1 MTRSSLRPW
10 PLLVAVLVIA
20 TACSTAPSTG
30 PVATAS
36 GTGSETPGP
45 PASATAPSPSGPPSS
60 TMPDPTAFDS
70 VIAML
75 GPEGEV
81 SPEMALQAF
90 ALAVAPLPG
99 VTPPAGPNEWPD
111 ADAAVAWVSQVWD
124 QLTESQQTA
133 IDRALDSM
141 PDPFSD
147 SGAAS
152 ASAAGVTLAA
162 WQPATAI
169 AERDCGLSGP
179 GAVDADNSLAVRPYL
194 EMMKDAAESIAGH
207 LRRPSL
213 PKLAVCLVSAQTLAG
228 PSLTRVYDAES
239 ARVGLPASCSIF
251 LNADIVGGLGDD
263 LGYLMSFNTFLCFST
278 TADPAESLASSRA
291 RNVRS
296 WVLGGTA
303 AWAGAT
309 VASEVFGAA
318 GGDHLAE
325 VWSSYLMEPGTDL
338 YLRTA
343 SAIGFLS
350 QVDQDLPSAWDVIDE
365 MLLGADGLESF
376 YAATG
381 RRQSFI
387 DLWAGGYFRD
397 ASRGPDWDIVGP
409 GITTDTAEAGSIEVA
424 NGATEEMAAPEMA
437 VAIADLT
444 TSADVTILA
453 GNHLRVHDG
462 TQDLK
467 DVRNQAYCT
476 GQGSSSGCICPQ
488 GTPGSGRPP
497 LPPLGLESKL
507 ALTGVEFGGTAT
519 IRGMSLEEY
528 CGSLASPEPSSAHDV
543 CSLLSDAE
551 VTAVIGV
558 PIARQETEGTLDA
571 GWCLKGTVRVEA
583 GDPAGG
589 SFVSFSISRTR
600 TPLVGEA
607 AAEAGAQTVTGLGD
621 EAVFLPNAG
630 AVIGAGS
637 GVEFTLQVTKV
648 WVAGSQ
654 AEAVELARIML
665 SRL

>member
-1 MTRSSLRPW
+1 MNRSNLRYW
-10 PLLVAVLVIA
+10 PLLVGVLLIA
-20 TACSTAPSTG
+20 MACSAAPVTG
-30 PVATAS
+30 PGATQSAARPATSEPVS
-36 GTGSETPGP
+36 GSAPLPTSTLPSALPGE
-45 PASATAPSPSGPPSS
+45 
-60 TMPDPTAFDS
+60 TAFDQ

-75 GPEGEV
+75 GPEGDV
-81 SPEMALQAF
+81 SPEMAVQAF

-111 ADAAVAWVSQVWD
+111 ADAAVAWVAQVWD
-124 QLTESQQTA
+124 QLTASQQTA
-133 IDRALDSM
+133 IDRALDGM

-152 ASAAGVTLAA
+152 ASAAGNTLAA
-162 WQPATAI
+162 WRPATAI
-169 AERDCGLSGP
+169 AERDCGLAGP
-179 GAVDADNSLAVRPYL
+179 GAVDADISPAVRPYL
-194 EMMKDAAESIAGH
+194 DMMKDAAGSIAGH

-213 PKLAVCLVSAQTLAG
+213 PRLAVCLVSPQTLAG
-228 PSLTRVYDAES
+228 PSLTRVFDAEHS
-239 ARVGLPASCSIF
+239 TLGQPASCSIF

-263 LGYLMSFNTFLCFST
+263 LGYLMAFNTFLCFST
-278 TADPAESLASSRA
+278 TANATESLALFSA
-291 RNVRS
+291 RKVRT

-318 GGDHLAE
+318 GGEHLAE
-325 VWSSYLMEPGTDL
+325 VWSSYLTEPGTHL

-343 SAIGFLS
+343 SAIGFMS

-365 MLLGADGLESF
+365 MLLGADGLDSI

-387 DLWAGGYFRD
+387 DLWAAGFFRD

-409 GITTDTAEAGSIEVA
+409 GIPADTAEAGSIEVA

-444 TSADVTILA
+444 TSADVTVLA

-462 TQDLK
+462 VQDLK

-476 GQGSSSGCICPQ
+476 MDGGGNGCICPQ
-488 GTPGSGRPP
+488 GTPGAGRPP
-497 LPPLGLESKL
+497 LPSLGLESKL
-507 ALTGVEFGGTAT
+507 ALTGMEFGGTAT
-519 IRGMSLEEY
+519 IQGVSLEDY
-528 CGSLASPEPSSAHDV
+528 CGSLASPEPSSAQDV

-558 PIARQETEGTLDA
+558 PIARQESDGDLQA
-571 GWCLKGTVRVEA
+571 GHCLKGTVRVEA

-589 SFVSFSISRTR
+589 SFVSFSVSRAR
-600 TPLVGEA
+600 TGLIAEA
-607 AAEAGAQTVTGLGD
+607 AAQAGAQTVTGLGD

-630 AVIGAGS
+630 VLIGAGS
-637 GVEFTLQVTKV
+637 GVEFTLQVAKV
-648 WVAGSQ
+648 WQVGTQ
-654 AEAVELARIML
+654 ADAVGLARIML